1 MKKDYSTEFK
11 LFIVDEA
18 LKTKNIKRFL
28 KIEEIPKSTFYA
40 WLKKYKNNGTV
51 ANFSTRPKTSPNI
64 FNNQKAINLI
74 IELYTKEYR
83 GKHYIKAYLNRK
95 GIKIG
100 VTAIENVLKRNNLW
114 RYKIKKKKKRY
125 DKRKFVS
132 KIQKEGKIVQIDTKY
147 IKLGRKTVYQFT
159 AVDLATRYSW
169 RQIYEDKTPSSAL
182 SFLKYVLKT
191 SPFRIQAIQT
201 DNGMEYT
208 YRCINTPK
216 INIFDEYC
224 LKNKLERR
232 YIPVATPRYN
242 GVVERVHGIDERE
255 FYSRLNKNITVELL
269 REKLKEYT
277 HFYNNQRLISSL
289 LYITIKERIK
299 NIIASK
305 STISMA
311 P

>member
-11 LFIVDEA
+11 LFIVDKA

-51 ANFSTRPKTSPNI
+51 ANFSTKPKTSPNI

-114 RYKIKKKKKRY
+114 RKKIKKKKKRY

-191 SPFRIQAIQT
+191 SPFKIKAIQT
-201 DNGMEYT
+201 DNGLEYT
-208 YRCINTPK
+208 YRCINSSK

-242 GVVERVHGIDERE
+242 GVVERVHGIDEKE

-289 LYITIKERIK
+289 GYITIKERIK

>member
-18 LKTKNIKRFL
+18 LETKNIKRFL
-28 KIEEIPKSTFYA
+28 KIEEVPKSTFYA

-64 FNNQKAINLI
+64 FNNQEAINLI

-95 GIKIG
+95 GIRIG

-114 RYKIKKKKKRY
+114 RYKTKKKKKRY

-169 RQIYEDKTPSSAL
+169 RQIYEDKTPYSAL

-191 SPFRIQAIQT
+191 SPFKIQAIQT
-201 DNGMEYT
+201 DNGLEYT

-232 YIPVATPRYN
+232 YIPIATPRYMPKA
-242 GVVERVHGIDERE
+242 RRA
-255 FYSRLNKNITVELL
+255 TV
-269 REKLKEYT
+269 
-277 HFYNNQRLISSL
+277 
-289 LYITIKERIK
+289 
-299 NIIASK
+299 
-305 STISMA
+305 
-311 P
+311 

>member
-1 MKKDYSTEFK
+1 MKEDYSTEFK
-11 LFIVDEA
+11 LFIVDKA
-18 LKTKNIKRFL
+18 LKTKNINIFL
-28 KIEEIPKSTFYA
+28 KRKEIPKSTFYA
-40 WLKKYKNNGTV
+40 WLKKYKETGTV
-51 ANFSTRPKTSPNI
+51 DNFSTKPKTSPNI
-64 FNNQKAINLI
+64 FNNQEAINLI
-74 IELYTKEYR
+74 IKLYTEEYR
-83 GKHYIKAYLNRK
+83 GKHYIKAYLNRE
-95 GIKIG
+95 GIRIG

-169 RQIYEDKTPSSAL
+169 REIYEDKTPSSAL

-191 SPFRIQAIQT
+191 SPFKIQSIQT

-208 YRCINTPK
+208 YRCINTSK

-289 LYITIKERIK
+289 GYITIKERIK

>member
-1 MKKDYSTEFK
+1 MSKKLHLLRYK
-11 LFIVDEA
+11 LY
-18 LKTKNIKRFL
+18 KRR
-28 KIEEIPKSTFYA
+28 PKEVPAAIGSTFRYG
-40 WLKKYKNNGTV
+40 NNG
-51 ANFSTRPKTSPNI
+51 
-64 FNNQKAINLI
+64 L
-74 IELYTKEYR
+74 
-83 GKHYIKAYLNRK
+83 
-95 GIKIG
+95 
-100 VTAIENVLKRNNLW
+100 
-114 RYKIKKKKKRY
+114 
-125 DKRKFVS
+125 
-132 KIQKEGKIVQIDTKY
+132 
-147 IKLGRKTVYQFT
+147 
-159 AVDLATRYSW
+159 
-169 RQIYEDKTPSSAL
+169 
-182 SFLKYVLKT
+182 
-191 SPFRIQAIQT
+191 
-201 DNGMEYT
+201 EYT
-208 YRCINTPK
+208 YRCINTYK

>member
-1 MKKDYSTEFK
+1 MKEDYSTEFK

-51 ANFSTRPKTSPNI
+51 ANFSTKPKTSPNI

-114 RYKIKKKKKRY
+114 RKKIKKKKKRY

-169 RQIYEDKTPSSAL
+169 RQIYEDKTPYSAL

-191 SPFRIQAIQT
+191 SPFKIKAIQT
-201 DNGMEYT
+201 DNGLEYT
-208 YRCINTPK
+208 YRCINSSK

-242 GVVERVHGIDERE
+242 GVVERVHGIDEKE

-289 LYITIKERIK
+289 GYITIKERIK

>member
-1 MKKDYSTEFK
+1 
-11 LFIVDEA
+11 
-18 LKTKNIKRFL
+18 
-28 KIEEIPKSTFYA
+28 
-40 WLKKYKNNGTV
+40 
-51 ANFSTRPKTSPNI
+51 
-64 FNNQKAINLI
+64 
-74 IELYTKEYR
+74 
-83 GKHYIKAYLNRK
+83 
-95 GIKIG
+95 
-100 VTAIENVLKRNNLW
+100 
-114 RYKIKKKKKRY
+114 
-125 DKRKFVS
+125 
-132 KIQKEGKIVQIDTKY
+132 
-147 IKLGRKTVYQFT
+147 
-159 AVDLATRYSW
+159 AVDLAARYSW
-169 RQIYEDKTPSSAL
+169 REIYEDKTPSIAL

-191 SPFRIQAIQT
+191 SPFKIQAIQT
-201 DNGMEYT
+201 DNGREYT

-232 YIPVATPRYN
+232 YIPIATPRYN
-242 GVVERVHGIDERE
+242 GVVERVQGIDERE

-289 LYITIKERIK
+289 GYITIKERIK

>member
-11 LFIVDEA
+11 LFIVDKA

-51 ANFSTRPKTSPNI
+51 ANFSTKPKTSPNI

-114 RYKIKKKKKRY
+114 RNKIKKKKKRY

-169 RQIYEDKTPSSAL
+169 RQIYEDKTPYSAL

-191 SPFRIQAIQT
+191 SPFKIQSIQT

-232 YIPVATPRYN
+232 YIPIATPRYN
-242 GVVERVHGIDERE
+242 GVVERVHGIDEKE

-289 LYITIKERIK
+289 GYITIKERIK

>member
-18 LKTKNIKRFL
+18 LETKNIKRFL

-40 WLKKYKNNGTV
+40 WLKKYKDTGTV

-64 FNNQKAINLI
+64 FNNQEAINLI

-83 GKHYIKAYLNRK
+83 GKHYIKAYLNRE

-114 RYKIKKKKKRY
+114 RYKTKKKKKRY

-169 RQIYEDKTPSSAL
+169 RQIYEDKTPYSAL

-191 SPFRIQAIQT
+191 SPFKIQAIQT
-201 DNGMEYT
+201 DNGIEYT

-232 YIPVATPRYN
+232 YIPIATPRYN

-289 LYITIKERIK
+289 GYITIKERIK

>member
-1 MKKDYSTEFK
+1 MKRDYSTEFK

-18 LKTKNIKRFL
+18 LETKNIKRFL

-40 WLKKYKNNGTV
+40 WLKKYKDTGTV

-64 FNNQKAINLI
+64 FNNQEAINLI
-74 IELYTKEYR
+74 IKLYTKEYR
-83 GKHYIKAYLNRK
+83 GKHYIKAYLNRE
-95 GIKIG
+95 GINIG

-132 KIQKEGKIVQIDTKY
+132 KIEKEGKIVQIDTKY

-169 RQIYEDKTPSSAL
+169 RQIYEDKTPYSAL

-191 SPFRIQAIQT
+191 SPFKIQAIQT
-201 DNGMEYT
+201 DNGIEYT

-232 YIPVATPRYN
+232 YIPIATPRYN

-289 LYITIKERIK
+289 GYITIKERIK

>member
-1 MKKDYSTEFK
+1 MCYS
-11 LFIVDEA
+11 
-18 LKTKNIKRFL
+18 
-28 KIEEIPKSTFYA
+28 
-40 WLKKYKNNGTV
+40 
-51 ANFSTRPKTSPNI
+51 
-64 FNNQKAINLI
+64 
-74 IELYTKEYR
+74 YR
-83 GKHYIKAYLNRK
+83 EC
-95 GIKIG
+95 
-100 VTAIENVLKRNNLW
+100 T
-114 RYKIKKKKKRY
+114 KKKKKRY

-169 RQIYEDKTPSSAL
+169 RQIYEDKTPYSAL

-191 SPFRIQAIQT
+191 SPFKIQAIQT
-201 DNGMEYT
+201 DNGLEYT
-208 YRCINTPK
+208 YRCINTSK

-232 YIPVATPRYN
+232 YIPAATPRYN

-289 LYITIKERIK
+289 GYITIKERIK

>member
-289 LYITIKERIK
+289 LYITIKERIE

>member
-11 LFIVDEA
+11 LFIVQEA
-18 LKTKNIKRFL
+18 LETKNIKRFL

-51 ANFSTRPKTSPNI
+51 ANFSTKPKTSPNI

-114 RYKIKKKKKRY
+114 RKKIKKKKKRY

-191 SPFRIQAIQT
+191 SPFKIKAIQT
-201 DNGMEYT
+201 DNGLEYT
-208 YRCINTPK
+208 YRCINSSK

-242 GVVERVHGIDERE
+242 GVVERVHGIDEKE

-289 LYITIKERIK
+289 GYITIKERIK

>member
-11 LFIVDEA
+11 LFIVDKA

-51 ANFSTRPKTSPNI
+51 ANFSTKPKTSPNI

-114 RYKIKKKKKRY
+114 RKKIKKKKKRY

-191 SPFRIQAIQT
+191 SPFKIKAIQT
-201 DNGMEYT
+201 DNGLEYT
-208 YRCINTPK
+208 YRCINTSK

-289 LYITIKERIK
+289 GYITIKERIK

>member
-1 MKKDYSTEFK
+1 MKEDYSTEFK
-11 LFIVDEA
+11 LFIVDKA
-18 LKTKNIKRFL
+18 LKTKNINIFL
-28 KIEEIPKSTFYA
+28 KRKEIPKSTFYA

-114 RYKIKKKKKRY
+114 RYKTKKKKKRY

-147 IKLGRKTVYQFT
+147 IKLGRKIVYQFT

-191 SPFRIQAIQT
+191 SPFKIQSIQT

-289 LYITIKERIK
+289 GYITIKERIK

>member
-11 LFIVDEA
+11 LFIVDKA

-28 KIEEIPKSTFYA
+28 KIEETPKSTFYA
-40 WLKKYKNNGTV
+40 WLKKYKDTGTV

-132 KIQKEGKIVQIDTKY
+132 KIQKEGKIVQIDTALRTFGK
-147 IKLGRKTVYQFT
+147 IYQI
-159 AVDLATRYSW
+159 
-169 RQIYEDKTPSSAL
+169 RQKNSLSIYCCRFS
-182 SFLKYVLKT
+182 
-191 SPFRIQAIQT
+191 
-201 DNGMEYT
+201 
-208 YRCINTPK
+208 C
-216 INIFDEYC
+216 
-224 LKNKLERR
+224 
-232 YIPVATPRYN
+232 
-242 GVVERVHGIDERE
+242 
-255 FYSRLNKNITVELL
+255 
-269 REKLKEYT
+269 
-277 HFYNNQRLISSL
+277 SL
-289 LYITIKERIK
+289 
-299 NIIASK
+299 
-305 STISMA
+305 
-311 P
+311 

>member
-11 LFIVDEA
+11 LFIVDKA

-51 ANFSTRPKTSPNI
+51 ANFSTKPKTSPNI

-114 RYKIKKKKKRY
+114 RKKIKKKKKRY

-191 SPFRIQAIQT
+191 SPFKIQAIQT
-201 DNGMEYT
+201 DNGLEYT
-208 YRCINTPK
+208 YRCINTSK

-289 LYITIKERIK
+289 GYITIKERIK

>member
-11 LFIVDEA
+11 LFIVDKA

-51 ANFSTRPKTSPNI
+51 ANFSTKPKTSPNI
-64 FNNQKAINLI
+64 FNNKKAINLI

-83 GKHYIKAYLNRK
+83 GKHYIKAYLNRE
-95 GIKIG
+95 GIRIG

-114 RYKIKKKKKRY
+114 RKKIKKKKKRY

-191 SPFRIQAIQT
+191 SPFKIKAIQT
-201 DNGMEYT
+201 DNGLEYT
-208 YRCINTPK
+208 YRCINSSK

-242 GVVERVHGIDERE
+242 GVVERVHGIDEKE

-289 LYITIKERIK
+289 GYITIKERIK

>member
-1 MKKDYSTEFK
+1 MKRDYSTEFK

-18 LKTKNIKRFL
+18 LETKNIKRFL
-28 KIEEIPKSTFYA
+28 KIEEIPKSTFYT
-40 WLKKYKNNGTV
+40 WIKKHKNTGTV

-64 FNNQKAINLI
+64 FNNQEAINLI

-114 RYKIKKKKKRY
+114 RYKTKQKKKRY

-169 RQIYEDKTPSSAL
+169 RQIHEDKTPYSAL

-201 DNGMEYT
+201 DNGLEYT
-208 YRCINTPK
+208 YRCINSSK

-232 YIPVATPRYN
+232 YIPIATPRYN

>member
-1 MKKDYSTEFK
+1 MKIDYSTEFK

-18 LKTKNIKRFL
+18 LETKNIKRFL
-28 KIEEIPKSTFYA
+28 KIQEIPKSTFYT
-40 WLKKYKNNGTV
+40 WLNKYKDTGTV
-51 ANFSTRPKTSPNI
+51 SNLSTKPKTSPNI
-64 FNNQKAINLI
+64 FNNQEAINLI
-74 IELYTKEYR
+74 IKLYTKEYR

-114 RYKIKKKKKRY
+114 RKKIKKKKKRY

-169 RQIYEDKTPSSAL
+169 RQIYEDKTPYSAL

-191 SPFRIQAIQT
+191 SPFKIKAIQT
-201 DNGMEYT
+201 DNGLEYT
-208 YRCINTPK
+208 YRCINSSK

-242 GVVERVHGIDERE
+242 GVVERVHGIDEKE

-289 LYITIKERIK
+289 GYITIKERIK

>member
-11 LFIVDEA
+11 LFIVDKA

-51 ANFSTRPKTSPNI
+51 ANFSTKPKTSPNI

-114 RYKIKKKKKRY
+114 RKKIKKKKKRY

-191 SPFRIQAIQT
+191 SPFKIKAIQT
-201 DNGMEYT
+201 DNGLEYT
-208 YRCINTPK
+208 YRCINSSK

-232 YIPVATPRYN
+232 YIPNSIA
-242 GVVERVHGIDERE
+242 
-255 FYSRLNKNITVELL
+255 LNTV
-269 REKLKEYT
+269 T
-277 HFYNNQRLISSL
+277 SSFF
-289 LYITIKERIK
+289 R
-299 NIIASK
+299 
-305 STISMA
+305 
-311 P
+311 

>member
-1 MKKDYSTEFK
+1 M
-11 LFIVDEA
+11 
-18 LKTKNIKRFL
+18 
-28 KIEEIPKSTFYA
+28 
-40 WLKKYKNNGTV
+40 
-51 ANFSTRPKTSPNI
+51 
-64 FNNQKAINLI
+64 
-74 IELYTKEYR
+74 
-83 GKHYIKAYLNRK
+83 
-95 GIKIG
+95 
-100 VTAIENVLKRNNLW
+100 
-114 RYKIKKKKKRY
+114 RY
-125 DKRKFVS
+125 
-132 KIQKEGKIVQIDTKY
+132 
-147 IKLGRKTVYQFT
+147 YQFT
-159 AVDLATRYSW
+159 AVDVATRMSFRYLYDEKSPYSTIDFMK
-169 RQIYEDKTPSSAL
+169 RLIDY
-182 SFLKYVLKT
+182 F
-191 SPFRIQAIQT
+191 PFRIHCIQT
-201 DNGMEYT
+201 DNGIEYT
-208 YRCINTPK
+208 YRCINTSK

-232 YIPVATPRYN
+232 YIPIATPRYN

>member
-11 LFIVDEA
+11 LFIVDKA

-51 ANFSTRPKTSPNI
+51 ANFSTKPKTSPNI

-114 RYKIKKKKKRY
+114 RKKIKKKKKRY

-191 SPFRIQAIQT
+191 SPFKIKAIQT
-201 DNGMEYT
+201 DNGLEYT
-208 YRCINTPK
+208 YRCINSSK

-289 LYITIKERIK
+289 GYITIKERIK

>member
-11 LFIVDEA
+11 LFIVDKA

-51 ANFSTRPKTSPNI
+51 ANFSTKPKTSPNI

-114 RYKIKKKKKRY
+114 RKKIKKKKKRY

-169 RQIYEDKTPSSAL
+169 RQIYEDKTPYSAL

-191 SPFRIQAIQT
+191 SPFRIQTIQT
-201 DNGMEYT
+201 DNGLEYT
-208 YRCINTPK
+208 YRCINSSK

-242 GVVERVHGIDERE
+242 GVVERVHGIDEKE

-289 LYITIKERIK
+289 GYITIKERIK